1 MGANLLLAEFRGY
14 GMSNGEPGLVTMLDD
29 VRLIVE
35 ASGVPPERIIFFGRS
50 LGSLYAMHGLSLYP
64 QAAGLIIE
72 SGLADPLE
80 RILVRIEPRNVGASM
95 EALQA
100 AVKKHLNQKQK
111 IETFKR
117 QVLILHSRNDD
128 LVNVSHAERL
138 YKWANEPKQLLIFE
152 RGDHNTI
159 LAVNEEEY
167 FNAVERFVASCG
179 N

>member
-1 MGANLLLAEFRGY
+1 
-14 GMSNGEPGLVTMLDD
+14 
-29 VRLIVE
+29 
-35 ASGVPPERIIFFGRS
+35 
-50 LGSLYAMHGLSLYP
+50 
-64 QAAGLIIE
+64 
-72 SGLADPLE
+72 
-80 RILVRIEPRNVGASM
+80 M

-111 IETFKR
+111 IEAFKG

-138 YKWANEPKQLLIFE
+138 YVWANEPKQLLIFE

-167 FNAVERFVASCG
+167 FSAVARFVASCS
-179 N
+179 NKCL